1 MTAPRDLLIGA
12 EWRQGRG
19 APFDSINPA
28 DGSVAATLSAASA
41 EDVDEA
47 VGVARAAAHA
57 PGWRNM
63 RPHARARLLHALA
76 DATAAASEEL
86 ARAQMVDN
94 GKTLAE
100 CRSQAGAAVG
110 VFRYF
115 AALCETLEGQLT
127 PQRGDSLTLALHEPM
142 GVVAAIT
149 PWNSPITLE
158 AQKLA
163 PALAAGNAVV
173 LKPSE
178 VTSQVALIYGRL
190 ALEAGFPPGLVNVLT
205 GQGDVGR
212 ALVAHP
218 AVDLVSFTG
227 GTAAGRAIAEAAGR
241 RLAPVILELGGKSPN
256 MIFADADFDAAVAG
270 AAGGIFGSGGQSCI
284 AGSRIFVERSIY
296 DDFVAALVAK
306 AADYN
311 PGLPE
316 DAGAKIG
323 PMASFAHRDA
333 VAAAVDRARAEGA
346 EVRCGGAPP
355 DDPRLAAGA
364 FYLPTVLTGLDNR
377 AETSQREIFGPVCVV
392 LPFEDEGDLLA
403 KANDTE
409 FGLAAG
415 VWTTDSRK
423 AWRVARGVRAGTV
436 WINGYKEGSISTP
449 FGGMG
454 QSGIGRE
461 KGREGLL
468 AYCQSKG
475 VFWRLDP

>member
-1 MTAPRDLLIGA
+1 MKAVRDLLIGG
-12 EWRQGRG
+12 EWRPGRG
-19 APFDSINPA
+19 VPFESINPA
-28 DGSVAATLSAASA
+28 NGLVAATLSAATSA
-41 EDVDEA
+41 DVDDA
-47 VGVARAAAHA
+47 VAAARAAVTAA
-57 PGWRNM
+57 KWRNM
-63 RPHARARLLHALA
+63 RPHARARLLHRLA
-76 DATAAASEEL
+76 DVTESAAEEL
-86 ARAQMVDN
+86 ARAQMADN
-94 GKTLAE
+94 GKTLTE
-100 CRSQAGAAVG
+100 CRSQAAGAVG

-115 AALCETLEGQLT
+115 AALCETLDGHLT
-127 PQRGDSLTLALHEPM
+127 PQRGDSLTMAMHEPI

-163 PALAAGNAVV
+163 PALAAGNAVI

-190 ALEAGFPPGLVNVLT
+190 VLEAGFPPGIVNVLT

-218 AVDLVSFTG
+218 GVDLISFTG
-227 GTAAGRAIAEAAGR
+227 GTSAGRAIAEAAGR

-256 MIFADADFDAAVAG
+256 MIFADADQEAAVAG
-270 AAGGIFGSGGQSCI
+270 AAAGIFGSGGQSCV
-284 AGSRIFVERSIY
+284 AGSRIFVERTIY
-296 DDFVAALVAK
+296 NAFVEALVRK
-306 AADYN
+306 AAEYR
-311 PGLPE
+311 PGFPE
-316 DAGAKIG
+316 DNGARIG
-323 PMASFAHRDA
+323 PLASFAHRDA

-346 EVRCGGAPP
+346 EVRCGGAMP
-355 DDPRLAAGA
+355 DDPQFAAGA
-364 FYLPTVLTGLDNR
+364 FYMPTVLTGLDNR
-377 AETSQREIFGPVCVV
+377 SETSQREIFGPVCVV
-392 LPFEDEGDLLA
+392 LPFDDEADLLA
-403 KANDTE
+403 QANDTE

-415 VWTTDSRK
+415 VWTSDSSK
-423 AWRVARGVRAGTV
+423 AWRLARGVRAGTV

-475 VFWRLDP
+475 VFWRLDI